1 MIFIISDMKGVMD
14 LSILQETAKDVKTLE
29 QELQQLQFQMY
40 RMQENMKDIS
50 KKAKIIGIDQA
61 KEDEWMIVSAIE
73 SADTCKIM
81 LSDCEKAF
89 RGQSDFSLIAEYP
102 EEGKIHIA
110 DIKGPPDNGYGSICM
125 KHLKEIAREQNIPV
139 ITGDLVK
146 RDWNHVDR
154 LIHFYE
160 KHQFDVQINWKEQS
174 GEIYWVD
181 S

>member
-1 MIFIISDMKGVMD
+1 
-14 LSILQETAKDVKTLE
+14 
-29 QELQQLQFQMY
+29 
-40 RMQENMKDIS
+40 
-50 KKAKIIGIDQA
+50 
-61 KEDEWMIVSAIE
+61 MIVSAIE
-73 SADTCKIM
+73 NADTCKIM
-81 LSDCEKAF
+81 LTDCEKAF